1 MKNENIKFLKINK
14 NITSPMNKFTELI
27 MFGRDKLL
35 PNPKILAE
43 DDNLINKI
51 IIPDKR
57 NKFLLYYYNFY
68 MKNENIKF

>member
-1 MKNENIKFLKINK
+1 MKFLKINK

-43 DDNLINKI
+43 DDNLINKT

-68 MKNENIKF
+68 MKNENMKF